1 MKVTLYTTHCPQCK
15 VLETK
20 LQKAGIEYTAS
31 EDIQKMLELGFKS
44 APVLTVENKDNIETY
59 LFKEAC
65 LWVDDN
71 K

>member
-44 APVLTVENKDNIETY
+44 APVLTVENKDHTETY

-65 LWVDDN
+65 LWVNDN